1 MRTPLFH
8 KAILQSP
15 ASIPYPTVDQNRQT
29 YQRFLELSGADSI
42 QAAKA
47 APAESLRKANY
58 EIVLNAQYGHFGFG
72 MFTQTFFLGVL
83 VPVFLRFSSYVCY

>member
-1 MRTPLFH
+1 M
-8 KAILQSP
+8 
-15 ASIPYPTVDQNRQT
+15 
-29 YQRFLELSGADSI
+29 FLELSGADSI

-72 MFTQTFFLGVL
+72 MYAQSFFLGGSCSTVL
-83 VPVFLRFSSYVCY
+83 EVWLLSAIKVMVSKSTR